1 MTPEPRIEDYLPP
14 ELLAKIQDFQAKR
27 LISVEELQGKPFK
40 TVRRQ
45 FIHFQDGTWAM
56 LFASGNIL
64 PYMLDA
70 DDRMLIDEMEAV
82 GCLSRQDVADWEKAD
97 EAHCHV
103 YVQWMVSTREARS
116 EQAALLESRGFT
128 VTRIWSS
135 IGSD

>member
-1 MTPEPRIEDYLPP
+1 MTPEPRIEDY
-14 ELLAKIQDFQAKR
+14 
-27 LISVEELQGKPFK
+27 
-40 TVRRQ
+40 
-45 FIHFQDGTWAM
+45 
-56 LFASGNIL
+56 L

-116 EQAALLESRGFT
+116 EQAAFLSLAVSR
-128 VTRIWSS
+128 
-135 IGSD
+135 